1 MKDRYLRTFLT
12 VCLIF
17 VNILGLKEITLN
29 INRSNEYND
38 MLSKSLIN
46 VKAIMTC

>member
-29 INRSNEYND
+29 IKRSNVYND
-38 MLSKSLIN
+38 MSKSLIN
-46 VKAIMTC
+46 VKAIMIC